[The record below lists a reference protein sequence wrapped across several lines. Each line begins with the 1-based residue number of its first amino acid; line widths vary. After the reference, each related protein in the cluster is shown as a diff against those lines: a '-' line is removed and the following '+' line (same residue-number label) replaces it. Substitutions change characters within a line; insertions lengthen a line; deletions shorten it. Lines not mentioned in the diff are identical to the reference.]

1 MFGCQTLFLY
11 ITIFYAILSIKYEHF
26 IKYLYIFYKNE
37 GLMKEHDIKDLAA
50 YLENINNSPARDL
63 MYELVPTY
71 AKYMDIHHYFLTEEN
86 LTSTDAHTLK
96 HICQN
101 PGVTISE
108 ITEYWG
114 KTKGTVSAQI
124 SRLEEKNLVRKE
136 KDSINAKKTHI
147 YPTETG
153 IRTNESHMKF
163 DIEEII
169 RLYDFWG
176 QKYTAADIEKFWEM
190 LAYYKDFLEERV
202 KQQ

>member
-1 MFGCQTLFLY
+1 
-11 ITIFYAILSIKYEHF
+11 
-26 IKYLYIFYKNE
+26 
-37 GLMKEHDIKDLAA
+37 MKEHNIKDLSA
-50 YLENINNSPARDL
+50 YLEDINSNPAREL
-63 MYELVPTY
+63 MYELTQTY
-71 AKYMDIHHYFLTEEN
+71 SKYMDIHHYFLTEEK

-101 PGVTISE
+101 PGITIGE

-136 KDSINAKKTHI
+136 KDSVNAKKNHV
-147 YPTETG
+147 YPTEKG
-153 IRTNESHMKF
+153 IQTNESHMKF

-169 RLYDFWG
+169 RLYDFWK
-176 QKYTAADIEKFWEM
+176 QKYSSEDMDKFWEM
-190 LAYYKDFLEERV
+190 LAYFKGFLDERI